1 MLEWNW
7 WSSDGSSNFEIENRK
22 KLQVG
27 TINTQYNISNINNI
41 SMNVNFCENKVSVL
55 STDESEINQVSD
67 SYDTFL
73 DPFAILKEVYN
84 KNSNRPIVPQLNT
97 NS

>member
-1 MLEWNW
+1 
-7 WSSDGSSNFEIENRK
+7 
-22 KLQVG
+22 
-27 TINTQYNISNINNI
+27 
-41 SMNVNFCENKVSVL
+41 MNVNFCENKLSVL
-55 STDESEINQVSD
+55 STDASKINQVSD
-67 SYDTFL
+67 SYETFL